1 MNHIEEILKVSG
13 IIILSLISIGSIIAY
28 IREEYGI
35 KKEEEDKKAVDDY
48 EDRHYE
54 GGWD

>member
-13 IIILSLISIGSIIAY
+13 ITILSLISIGSIIVY
-28 IREEYGI
+28 IREEYGNR
-35 KKEEEDKKAVDDY
+35 KEDKKAVDDY
-48 EDRHYE
+48 EDGHYE

>member
-13 IIILSLISIGSIIAY
+13 IVILSLISIGSIIVY
-28 IREEYGI
+28 IREEYGN
-35 KKEEEDKKAVDDY
+35 KKEDKETVDDY